1 MQSQVETQGIAVTP
15 KDLYERKWAP
25 LLVVISGPSGVG
37 KDTLLQRLK
46 ERGFDFAFVVTM
58 TTRPRREHEVDGV
71 DYFFVAQ
78 ETFNGLIEAEGFLE
92 YSNVYGDFK
101 GIPKEQVQRAW
112 DSGKDVV
119 MRIDVQGAAKVRKI
133 VPQAVT
139 IFLIPES
146 ESELVRRLTERKT
159 ETPDGLRRR
168 IATAREEMT
177 RLCEFDY
184 VVVNPANHIDAAVDQ
199 ITNIIQAE
207 HCRVGR
213 TSTCL

>member
-1 MQSQVETQGIAVTP
+1 MQSQIETHDSTDSTP
-15 KDLYERKWAP
+15 DLYAHEWSP
-25 LLVVISGPSGVG
+25 LLVVVSGPSGVG

-58 TTRPRREHEVDGV
+58 TTRPKREHEVDGK
-71 DYFFVAQ
+71 DYFFVSH
-78 ETFNGLIEAEGFLE
+78 EHFNSLIESDGFLE
-92 YSNVYGDFK
+92 YSKVYGDYK

-119 MRIDVQGAAKVRKI
+119 MRIDVQGAAKVRSL

-146 ESELVRRLTERKT
+146 EGELVRRLTERRT
-159 ETPDGLRRR
+159 ETPEGLNRR
-168 IATAREEMT
+168 IATARDEMK
-177 RLCEFDY
+177 RLCEFNY
-184 VVVNPANHIDAAVDQ
+184 VVVNPSNHIDQAVDQ
-199 ITNIIQAE
+199 IISIINAE

-213 TSTCL
+213 TPTYL

>member
-1 MQSQVETQGIAVTP
+1 MYAHEWS
-15 KDLYERKWAP
+15 P
-25 LLVVISGPSGVG
+25 LLVVVSGPSGVG

-58 TTRPRREHEVDGV
+58 TTRPKREHEVDGK
-71 DYFFVAQ
+71 DYFFVSHDH
-78 ETFNGLIEAEGFLE
+78 FSSLIESNGFLE
-92 YSNVYGDFK
+92 YSKVYGDYK
-101 GIPKEQVQRAW
+101 GIPKEQVQCAW

-119 MRIDVQGAAKVRKI
+119 MRIDVQGAAKVRML

-159 ETPDGLRRR
+159 ETPEGLNRR
-168 IATAREEMT
+168 INTAREEMKH
-177 RLCEFDY
+177 LCEFDY
-184 VVVNPANHIDAAVDQ
+184 VVVNPANHIDQAVNQ
-199 ITNIIQAE
+199 IISIINAE

-213 TSTCL
+213 TATCL